1 MSADD
6 CLYMGSDGVCCELYL
21 GGSQMAATL
30 SNKGRRLS
38 SALGGASSPSER
50 AEMRFNWIGG
60 KDIKSGLFVASFPGL
75 MGESNSVGRG
85 VQNGQAL
92 TWISLPSVVFPTD
105 ESRTSCHCITK

>member
-6 CLYMGSDGVCCELYL
+6 CLYMDSDGVCCELYL

-50 AEMRFNWIGG
+50 AENAVQLDLAGR
-60 KDIKSGLFVASFPGL
+60 ASKVDCLQPCFP
-75 MGESNSVGRG
+75 V
-85 VQNGQAL
+85 
-92 TWISLPSVVFPTD
+92 
-105 ESRTSCHCITK
+105 